1 MCICKE
7 KKKHLPFPDAPAAAL
22 GGVLGGSV
30 DLDSACL
37 GLGSFSKY
45 FSNPLG
51 GLLHSF
57 LCLRHP
63 DPLRKGNRRTVAFIS
78 CGKCCKYKSYQ
89 FISRTCDGEKLRI

>member
-1 MCICKE
+1 MNLFE
-7 KKKHLPFPDAPAAAL
+7 SLPFPDAPAAAL

-37 GLGSFSKY
+37 DLGSFSKY

-63 DPLRKGNRRTVAFIS
+63 GPLRKGNKRTVAFMS
-78 CGKCCKYKSYQ
+78 CGKCCKYKTHIKLLVLYSWWEN
-89 FISRTCDGEKLRI
+89 GEF